1 MFNLLIYLGHSALC
15 LVALYIIYKAAMSNE
30 TMHRLNRVV
39 LLSIVALSALL
50 PLCEIKIKEEVE
62 AEWVEYNNFYIPD
75 SETMATTEVVVAEPE
90 TETEPFDYLGII
102 RSVAIGL
109 FLLGVAFMLVR
120 LVASTLSV
128 WRMVQSGRVEHLE
141 NDVTLTVVDNLASPF
156 SYFGHIVVAESDL
169 KENRDLILAHEL
181 AHIRLYHSWD
191 ILFVDLVLCVWWF
204 NPAMW
209 LLRRELQSLHE
220 YQADN
225 AVLNSG
231 VDAKTYQLLLIKRA
245 VGSRLHSVANCLN
258 HSNLKNRITMMCKKK
273 SSKWAA
279 AKLLLVLPLVAL
291 SLAAT
296 ATTVYVTVDNIDER
310 KVMQNS
316 PNNQTQSRFE
326 ERIFD
331 TEVPQTDKYKLSP
344 VLNENFALIPAETA
358 ANTET
363 QQREKREIKGKIVD
377 EYGKPVA
384 GVVVLIKKSPFGS
397 MTDNDGQFAGLKVT
411 DADILEISHV
421 AYERQE
427 VPVKGKKFVNIV
439 LKTKVY
445 TEEQVVV
452 TSFHAGY
459 NHDKKKQTENSS
471 TQEVATIKVV
481 SNNEF
486 LYNGKPYDQI
496 GLAKVLE
503 SYNKETINVQVG
515 ENAHYTQFL
524 DEILRRVV
532 KRVDYQRVNIQKV
545 VDDIEL
551 QKSIINYFHR
561 AIRSLRNDECA
572 VGVVYVY
579 LTVGRT
585 GVVTIEKTSAQSKSE
600 EVASYL
606 QKKVEFRLKQHPMV
620 FIEEKIEEPQSIR
633 LEIVFAKKVDGL
645 LGVPNAQLSK
655 DAIYVIGEDTS
666 SQKENKGD
674 DVVVGLNQS
683 KTAPVSSNNDDDEE
697 QPLMKAEILPSFQGG
712 SLDGYQHWVESQIEY
727 PKKLREKG
735 VGGRVT
741 VEFVVEKDGSV
752 TFSKIL
758 QSPHELFSKE
768 VERVMKSSPKWSPGK
783 QRGEPVTVKMQ
794 MKVNFQVNE
803 FLPTQVKGITKY
815 GYDEPLEKAEKMPS
829 FMGGGM
835 DKFTAWAQSKL
846 EFPMSAR
853 KAGIDKGKIIATFI
867 VEKDGSVSS
876 RGVMSTLPNGKA
888 FADEALR
895 VIELS
900 PKWEP
905 GSNNGNPV
913 RVKCSVTFKFAEY
926 KRKLI
931 AKVVNN

>member
-62 AEWVEYNNFYIPD
+62 AEWVEYNNFYLPD

-90 TETEPFDYLGII
+90 PEPFDYLGII

-141 NDVTLTVVDNLASPF
+141 NDVTLTVVDNLSSPF

-169 KENRDLILAHEL
+169 AENRDLILAHEL

-384 GVVVLIKKSPFGS
+384 GVAVLIKKSPFGS

-427 VPVKGKKFVNIV
+427 VAVKGKSSFTIT
-439 LKTKVY
+439 LKTKIY
-445 TEEQVVV
+445 STETAAEVSSEPAVLKAEV
-452 TSFHAGY
+452 MPKFMGGDLNKFRKWVLMRKGY
-459 NHDKKKQTENSS
+459 
-471 TQEVATIKVV
+471 
-481 SNNEF
+481 
-486 LYNGKPYDQI
+486 L
-496 GLAKVLE
+496 
-503 SYNKETINVQVG
+503 
-515 ENAHYTQFL
+515 
-524 DEILRRVV
+524 
-532 KRVDYQRVNIQKV
+532 
-545 VDDIEL
+545 
-551 QKSIINYFHR
+551 
-561 AIRSLRNDECA
+561 
-572 VGVVYVY
+572 
-579 LTVGRT
+579 
-585 GVVTIEKTSAQSKSE
+585 
-600 EVASYL
+600 
-606 QKKVEFRLKQHPMV
+606 
-620 FIEEKIEEPQSIR
+620 
-633 LEIVFAKKVDGL
+633 
-645 LGVPNAQLSK
+645 
-655 DAIYVIGEDTS
+655 
-666 SQKENKGD
+666 
-674 DVVVGLNQS
+674 VVVGQEQVTPGRVIAEFVIEKDGKVSFS
-683 KTAPVSSNNDDDEE
+683 KIIESPHELLSAEVEDAIRHSPNWTPGMNGGKPVRVKMHISVNFGIRNDGPVDNAKRGNDEE

-712 SLDGYQHWVESQIEY
+712 NLNTYRSWVESEVVY
-727 PKKLREKG
+727 PKKLLRKKI
-735 VGGRVT
+735 GGIVT
-741 VEFVVEKDGSV
+741 VEFIIDEDGSV
-752 TFSKIL
+752 IFSKIL

-876 RGVMSTLPNGKA
+876 SGVMSTLPNGKA